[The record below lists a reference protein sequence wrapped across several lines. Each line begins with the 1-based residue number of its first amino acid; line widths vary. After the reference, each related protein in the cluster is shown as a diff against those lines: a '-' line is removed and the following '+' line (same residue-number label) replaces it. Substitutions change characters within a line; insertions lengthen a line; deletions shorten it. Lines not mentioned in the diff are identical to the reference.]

1 MARPPS
7 PPDPVAPAVP
17 GGTGGGGAAPI
28 TEDPWYREALRVVAE
43 ANRRGIVLRLLG
55 ATSFICRCPRY
66 NWLYRTMNRTLSD
79 IDVVTDVSTPLD
91 TLDRLFADLGYKKQE
106 YLIWH
111 ASSRLIYDAP
121 GSQGLHV
128 DVFRGRLEFCHP
140 IDFRGRLAEHPVT
153 IPLPEMVLEKLQIVE
168 INEKDLKDLCIL
180 FAEHAVAGGDEV
192 GKEDGIDAGYIAR
205 LLAKDWGFWHTA
217 TRNLAKVRHAA
228 QTFAALGAEERARIV
243 ARVDAL
249 LEAIGR
255 QPKSLRWKL
264 RSLLG
269 TRVRW
274 YNEVEEVAR

>member
-1 MARPPS
+1 MADSARPF
-7 PPDPVAPAVP
+7 V
-17 GGTGGGGAAPI
+17 GGGPGDAARPI
-28 TEDPWYREALRVVAE
+28 TEDPWYLEALRVVAE

-79 IDVVTDVSTPLD
+79 IDVVTDATTPLD
-91 TLDRLFADLGYKKQE
+91 ALDRLFANLGYKKQE

-121 GSQGLHV
+121 EGQGLHV

-140 IDFRGRLAEHPVT
+140 IDFRGRLGEHPHT

-180 FAEHAVAGGDEV
+180 LVEHDVDAEGRSGG
-192 GKEDGIDAGYIAR
+192 GGGGGGGIDGGHIGR

-228 QTFAALGAEERARIV
+228 QTFAALGGEERARVV
-243 ARVDAL
+243 AQVDKL
-249 LEAIGR
+249 LERIAR
-255 QPKSLRWKL
+255 EPKSLRWKL

>member
-1 MARPPS
+1 MADSAS
-7 PPDPVAPAVP
+7 PLGRGGGDP
-17 GGTGGGGAAPI
+17 GGQERPI
-28 TEDPWYREALRVVAE
+28 TEDPWYREAMRVVTE
-43 ANRRGIVLRLLG
+43 ANQRGIVLRLLG

-66 NWLYRTMNRTLSD
+66 NWLYRTLNRTLSD
-79 IDVVTDVSTPLD
+79 IDVVTDATTPLD
-91 TLDRLFADLGYKKQE
+91 ALDRLFTDLGYKKQE

-121 GSQGLHV
+121 EGQGLHV

-140 IDFRGRLAEHPVT
+140 IDFRGRLGEHPHT
-153 IPLPEMVLEKLQIVE
+153 IPLAEMVLEKLQIVE

-180 FAEHAVAGGDEV
+180 LVEHDVGGR
-192 GKEDGIDAGYIAR
+192 GAAGIDGDHIGR
-205 LLAKDWGFWHTA
+205 LLARDWGFWHTA

-228 QTFAALGAEERARIV
+228 QGFAALGGEERARVV
-243 ARVDAL
+243 AGVDKL
-249 LEAIGR
+249 LERIAR
-255 QPKSLRWKL
+255 EPKSLRWKL